1 MVPIKQ
7 ILVVQQ
13 IFEFIQDIKGKA
25 LQMLTVTMLVLSSE
39 DACKRVNLSTCELFL
54 VLPSNLE
61 EAATKMITHSFH
73 ALQLAT
79 FNQVDH
85 PGDTHVLV
93 LEVNLLN
100 NDKEMLFIDH
110 RCSIKRTLH

>member
-1 MVPIKQ
+1 MISIKQ

-13 IFEFIQDIKGKA
+13 ILEFIQDIKGKA

-39 DACKRVNLSTCELFL
+39 EAVVNLSTCELFL

-61 EAATKMITHSFH
+61 EASTKMIAHSFH

-85 PGDTHVLV
+85 PRDTDVLV